1 MTRFFFQPAEVQNKV
16 LPMNLTLIVVDEP
29 TDSFAAAF
37 TSNKFPGGP
46 VLVGKKR
53 IAESNFLQA
62 VVINN
67 KISNVCPGGGV
78 SDGGFSDS
86 QSICDSVAATLNLP
100 SADLVFP
107 SSTGIIGWR
116 LPIQA
121 MKDAMPDVA
130 RNLQRQSILPAA
142 KGITTTDRYPKIR
155 SASGTISGTVTK
167 WSIVGIAKGAG
178 MIEPNMATMLC
189 YILTD
194 LDIPR
199 PRLQQLLSE
208 TVKVSFNCISVD
220 GDQSTSDT
228 VLLLSSR
235 KVPSTPEAESAFAA
249 ALNSVCTQ
257 LAEDIV
263 RNGEGTQHVVK
274 VRVTGAPSDSV
285 ARGVGK
291 SIVNSNLVKCAISGC
306 DPNVG
311 RIVGAIGSYLGTLS
325 SGKHAQFYSH
335 VSPCSYLL

>member
-16 LPMNLTLIVVDEP
+16 LPMNLTLILVDEP

-53 IAESNFLQA
+53 IVESKFLQA

-86 QSICDSVAATLNLP
+86 QSICDSVASTLNLP
-100 SADLVFP
+100 TADLVFP

-121 MKDAMPDVA
+121 MKDAMPDAA

-155 SASGTISGTVTK
+155 A
-167 WSIVGIAKGAG
+167 
-178 MIEPNMATMLC
+178 
-189 YILTD
+189 
-194 LDIPR
+194 
-199 PRLQQLLSE
+199 
-208 TVKVSFNCISVD
+208 
-220 GDQSTSDT
+220 
-228 VLLLSSR
+228 
-235 KVPSTPEAESAFAA
+235 
-249 ALNSVCTQ
+249 
-257 LAEDIV
+257 
-263 RNGEGTQHVVK
+263 
-274 VRVTGAPSDSV
+274 
-285 ARGVGK
+285 
-291 SIVNSNLVKCAISGC
+291 
-306 DPNVG
+306 
-311 RIVGAIGSYLGTLS
+311 
-325 SGKHAQFYSH
+325 
-335 VSPCSYLL
+335 